1 MIEISRKNGLVRRKL
16 VIFLVVIAMFISL
29 VAIGP
34 SVLDRYT
41 VNILIRSFLYATVV
55 LTVDLLWG
63 YTGILSF
70 GQSAL
75 FAVGAYSAGLMFT
88 HLGFGPIHAV
98 VALFGGIFVAMIV
111 GWLVGWIS
119 FWHRATPFYV
129 AVITLVL
136 PIIVVQLLYSNPYK
150 LTGSSSGLVGFPSFF
165 LSVQEWFWIAGG
177 VLIFFSSAAWLF
189 VNSNFG
195 RVLIAIRENED
206 RK

>member
-16 VIFLVVIAMFISL
+16 LIFLIVVAMFISL

-129 AVITLVL
+129 AVIDINKKTNSIEYYSTSGAVKKDLDSKDL
-136 PIIVVQLLYSNPYK
+136 IETEMTKTIPINIDAGLINKDTTFLIGFILDKKRIELLN
-150 LTGSSSGLVGFPSFF
+150 
-165 LSVQEWFWIAGG
+165 
-177 VLIFFSSAAWLF
+177 
-189 VNSNFG
+189 
-195 RVLIAIRENED
+195 
-206 RK
+206 